1 MYKLHT
7 LGNSKEIIKGSFY
20 EHELTPT
27 ELEKLYI
34 EKILRNNKKWTLVK
48 WSGHSVPTWEPR
60 KYIQDILKKNKLLKV
75 KNIVNNKILYNK
87 LYRVTVYKEAKT
99 YIVMTK
105 IIFSV

>member
-7 LGNSKEIIKGSFY
+7 LGNSQEIIKGSFY

-60 KYIQDILKKNKLLKV
+60 KYIEDILKKIKLLKV
-75 KNIVNNKILYNK
+75 KK
-87 LYRVTVYKEAKT
+87 LLKN
-99 YIVMTK
+99 
-105 IIFSV
+105 